1 MEKVVESL
9 FAYWESKKSLNN
21 NADLKNH
28 LPNEEL
34 FNQLANS
41 TDQVL
46 FLVNYLNQNHYLVS
60 NNFNSLFG
68 EKIVEELSQNRLYIY
83 QFLIPEQIVFMKEWT
98 RWLLEIF
105 EKVNFKPAYEHFC
118 FNFSYTRP
126 TDKAKKSLGVKNVAI
141 DYTSAQFPKNV
152 LVFVQDV
159 QPVLIENA
167 PWWMRVKLDEKCE
180 KIYSYHSEKR
190 RFCEG
195 EILSDREIEFLKLSS
210 RDLSLQEIADAM
222 GIAYSTV
229 DNHRKRILAKIGVKD
244 TTMAIEIM
252 KNAGMKL

>member
-9 FAYWESKKSLNN
+9 FTYWETKKSLKNTV
-21 NADLKNH
+21 DLETH
-28 LPNEEL
+28 LPNIDL

-46 FLVNYLNQNHYLVS
+46 FLVNYLSQKHYFIS
-60 NNFNSLFG
+60 NNFGKLFG
-68 EKIVEELSQNRLYIY
+68 INIAEEMVKNSLYIY
-83 QFLIPEQIVFMKEWT
+83 QFMPPEQVLFMQTWT
-98 RWLLEIF
+98 KWLIEVYDKID
-105 EKVNFKPAYEHFC
+105 FKPSYEHFS
-118 FNFSYTRP
+118 FNFSYERQI
-126 TDKAKKSLGVKNVAI
+126 DQKEILLGVKNIAL
-141 DYTSAQFPKNV
+141 DHTSYGFPKNV

-159 QPVLIENA
+159 QSILIENA
-167 PWWMRVKLDEKCE
+167 PWWVRVKLDDKGK
-180 KIYSYHSEKR
+180 KIYSYHSEKKK
-190 RFCEG
+190 FFEG
-195 EILSDREIEFLKLSS
+195 EILSGREIEFLKLSS
-210 RDLSLQEIADAM
+210 RGLSLQEIADAM